1 MFAYLLLVALL
12 LLYIATLYNY
22 RAAIALFN
30 FLAHRDI
37 HNVQDIQ
44 GLFDYVD
51 ELQQQGNGPAP
62 SVPPRN
68 PARLSRA
75 VPASSNSPARNDGG
89 SVDENNGSGSG
100 SGNVSPGGVG
110 NGVEESEPPSFP
122 PDWWKCTSHG
132 VRGCKAEGCR
142 MEAERRGGEQEGE
155 RVVFGVR
162 NANRRR
168 GKMGREFGL
177 A

>member
-1 MFAYLLLVALL
+1 MFVYLLLVALL
-12 LLYIATLYNY
+12 FLYIATLCNY

-30 FLAHRDI
+30 FLALRDI
-37 HNVQDIQ
+37 HTVQDMQ

-51 ELQQQGNGPAP
+51 ELQRQGNGLVP
-62 SVPPRN
+62 SIPRRN

-75 VPASSNSPARNDGG
+75 VPASSNSPTRNEGVLGG
-89 SVDENNGSGSG
+89 GVDDIHGSGSG

-132 VRGCKAEGCR
+132 VCGCKAEGCR
-142 MEAERRGGEQEGE
+142 MEAERRGGE
-155 RVVFGVR
+155 
-162 NANRRR
+162 
-168 GKMGREFGL
+168 
-177 A
+177 